1 MMLIQEILGLETVLG
16 LMCATLLVVAML
28 ILGMTIDLVK
38 LVRNPYRRQRLGRIM
53 IIKAGYA
60 FA

>member
-1 MMLIQEILGLETVLG
+1 MLIQEMLSSETVLG
-16 LMCATLLVVAML
+16 LMCAMLLVVAMM
-28 ILGMTIDLVK
+28 ILGMIIDLMT

-60 FA
+60 LA

>member
-1 MMLIQEILGLETVLG
+1 MLIQEMLSSETVVG
-16 LMCATLLVVAML
+16 LMCAMLLVVAMM
-28 ILGMTIDLVK
+28 ILGMIIDLMT

-60 FA
+60 LA

>member
-1 MMLIQEILGLETVLG
+1 MMLIQEMLGSETVLG
-16 LMCATLLVVAML
+16 LMCAMVLVLVMM
-28 ILGMTIDLVK
+28 ILGMIIDLAK

-60 FA
+60 LA

>member
-1 MMLIQEILGLETVLG
+1 MMLIQEMLNSETVLG
-16 LMCATLLVVAML
+16 LMCAMLLVVAMM
-28 ILGMTIDLVK
+28 ILGMIIDFMT

-60 FA
+60 LA

>member
-1 MMLIQEILGLETVLG
+1 MLIQEMLSSETVLG
-16 LMCATLLVVAML
+16 LMCAMLLVVAMM
-28 ILGMTIDLVK
+28 ILGMTIDLMT

-60 FA
+60 LA

>member
-1 MMLIQEILGLETVLG
+1 MMLIQEMLGSETVLG
-16 LMCATLLVVAML
+16 LMCAMVLVLVMM
-28 ILGMTIDLVK
+28 IFGMIIDLAK

-60 FA
+60 LA